1 MRKLTRIALLLA
13 LTIPVMAASCNNLT
27 TKHKLAI
34 FTAQSDAALVAVTE
48 GSARLAAA
56 GRLKADIAK
65 SIYTINLRATNGI
78 DVLRNRA
85 KSGFDKKEAL
95 VVIDNLISDVRKAE
109 ADGVIGL
116 SGNDRDRFLRIT
128 FFAQFTLRSV
138 KAVIEAAKPPQDAG
152 AEARAAIAS
161 ARAAQA
167 DGTVAT
173 DLVLILQTAVLRGI
187 AQSRMTEDE
196 AFADGATLHNE
207 LVARLGGLL
216 GG

>member
-1 MRKLTRIALLLA
+1 MRKLTRLALLLT
-13 LTIPVMAASCNNLT
+13 LTIPLMAASCNNLT

-34 FTAQSDAALVAVTE
+34 FTAQSDAALTAITE

-56 GRLKADIAK
+56 GRLKPEAAK
-65 SIYTINLRATNGI
+65 SIYTVNLRATNGI
-78 DVLRNRA
+78 DVLRSRA

-95 VVIDNLISDVRKAE
+95 VVIDNLIADVRKAE
-109 ADGVIGL
+109 SDGVIGL
-116 SGNDRDRFLRIT
+116 SGADRDRFLRIT

-138 KAVIEAAKPPQDAG
+138 KSVIEAVKPPQDAG
-152 AEARAAIAS
+152 AEVRAALAAS
-161 ARAAQA
+161 AQA

-187 AQSRMTEDE
+187 AQSRMTEEE
-196 AFADGATLHNE
+196 AFADGALLHNE
-207 LVARLGGLL
+207 LVARLGGL